1 MEKGAEMNLQYSQTE
16 IFRKLIGMETM
27 LKPEYG
33 IHIIRDVYGVM
44 EVYLCKKGDPL
55 SFLSFMFDQSEIST
69 PDDIIEEINRIWQSI
84 PAECKRTDILK

>member
-1 MEKGAEMNLQYSQTE
+1 MNLPYIQAE
-16 IFRKLIGMETM
+16 LFRELVDMETM

-69 PDDIIEEINRIWQSI
+69 PDQITAEINRIWDSI
-84 PAECKRTDILK
+84 PAECKKPNTWI